1 MRSPH
6 RTSCMEFAIMPVPG
20 AINVKPVSDLEV
32 LGHELGSVLP
42 VSFGMCVGGPQH
54 LPINEA
60 IFDR

>member
-1 MRSPH
+1 ML
-6 RTSCMEFAIMPVPG
+6 VPG
-20 AINVKPVSDLEV
+20 AINVTPVSDLEV
-32 LGHELGSVLP
+32 LGHELDSVLP